1 MLKINGINGDIYL
14 ADSVIARLVGCEAS
28 ACFGVVGMAAR
39 NAADSVVS
47 LLSRDN
53 MEKGVNIRYEH
64 NQLYIDLHVIISHG
78 VNIPAISQAIEEKV
92 SYSVEKFTG
101 VPVRSVRIFVDSIKA

>member
-1 MLKINGINGDIYL
+1 MLKINGINGDTYL
-14 ADSVIARLVGCEAS
+14 SDSVIARLIGYEAT

-39 NAADSVVS
+39 NTTDSVVS

-53 MEKGVNIRYEH
+53 MEKGVNVRYE
-64 NQLYIDLHVIISHG
+64 NDELNVDLHIIISHG

-92 SYSVEKFTG
+92 CYSVEKFTG
-101 VPVRSVRIFVDSIKA
+101 IHVHKVQIFVDSIKA

>member
-1 MLKINGINGDIYL
+1 MLKINGSNGDIYL
-14 ADSVIARLVGCEAS
+14 ADSVIARLVGYEAT

-39 NAADSVVS
+39 NATDSVVS

-53 MEKGVNIRYEH
+53 MEKGVNVRYE
-64 NQLYIDLHVIISHG
+64 NNELNIDLHIIISHG

-92 SYSVEKFTG
+92 CYSVEQFTG
-101 VPVRSVRIFVDSIKA
+101 VHVHKVQIFVDSIKA

>member
-1 MLKINGINGDIYL
+1 MLKINSTNGDIYVAASVL
-14 ADSVIARLVGCEAS
+14 ARVVGYEAT

-39 NAADSVVS
+39 NTADSVVS

-53 MEKGVNIRYEH
+53 MEKGVNVRYD
-64 NQLYIDLHVIISHG
+64 NNKLVIDLHVILSHG

-92 SYSVEKFTG
+92 SYSVEKFIG
-101 VPVRSVRIFVDSIKA
+101 VPVEQVNIFVDSIKA